1 MAYFEELP
9 NISQPSLLSGSNRIE
24 DRVIV
29 KNLFKRSKLRTDV
42 DQAITAFN
50 YYYIEDQQRPDVLA
64 QELYGDSELDW
75 VVLTSNNI
83 TNVRSQWPLNH
94 DDLYSYMLEK
104 YGSEQNILGIHHSE
118 TIKTIDKY
126 NRVVLKGG
134 LEVDANFTFTFVG
147 TVTSSTG
154 SLIKVNFGGSSSNT
168 ITPVASITNYDYEVK
183 QNEEK
188 RRIRI
193 LKPAYLGAF
202 ISEHKQIMKYKRSS
216 NYISKKLSKDYK
228 VLYTGK
234 NGNVA
239 HECIIDIRPIKASS
253 GISEEDL
260 AKRLIDFGYHAP
272 TMSWP
277 VAGTIMI
284 EPTESENLEEIDKFC
299 NALIKI
305 KKEIDLVESSKF
317 DKIDNP
323 LKNAPHTYI
332 ELASN
337 DWSHKYTRE
346 EAAFPTEFVKNNKYW
361 PPVARVDNV
370 YGDRNLVCSCP
381 SMDEYK
387 DEAA

>member
-9 NISQPSLLSGSNRIE
+9 NISQPSLLSGSNRVE

-42 DQAITAFN
+42 DQAVTAFN

-118 TIKTIDKY
+118 TIKIIDKY

-154 SLIKVNFGGSSSNT
+154 SLIKVNFGGSNSNT
-168 ITPVASITNYDYEVK
+168 ITPVASITNYDYETK

-188 RRIRI
+188 RRIKI
-193 LKPAYLGAF
+193 LKPEYLPLF
-202 ISEHKQIMKYKRSS
+202 LTNHKNIMNYSRSS
-216 NYISKKLSKDYK
+216 DYVSRK
-228 VLYTGK
+228 VKSTY
-234 NGNVA
+234 
-239 HECIIDIRPIKASS
+239 
-253 GISEEDL
+253 
-260 AKRLIDFGYHAP
+260 
-272 TMSWP
+272 
-277 VAGTIMI
+277 
-284 EPTESENLEEIDKFC
+284 
-299 NALIKI
+299 
-305 KKEIDLVESSKF
+305 
-317 DKIDNP
+317 NP
-323 LKNAPHTYI
+323 R
-332 ELASN
+332 
-337 DWSHKYTRE
+337 TRG
-346 EAAFPTEFVKNNKYW
+346 V
-361 PPVARVDNV
+361 
-370 YGDRNLVCSCP
+370 
-381 SMDEYK
+381 
-387 DEAA
+387 